1 MKTVSKSIVVLGL
14 SMSALLISCSEE
26 DILDELTGGC
36 IAINAI
42 ENYSAAL
49 DRYGNDPSIEN
60 CESLKAASIAYLRAL
75 DDCPLIEDA
84 DLEEAL
90 RDASESSCEDNG

>member
-1 MKTVSKSIVVLGL
+1 MKIVSKSLVILGL
-14 SMSALLISCSEE
+14 SIGTLLTSCSEE
-26 DILDELTGGC
+26 EILEDLTGGC

-49 DRYGNDPSIEN
+49 DRYGNDPSVEN
-60 CESLKAASIAYLRAL
+60 CESLKAASIAYLSAL

-90 RDASESSCEDNG
+90 RDASETNCED